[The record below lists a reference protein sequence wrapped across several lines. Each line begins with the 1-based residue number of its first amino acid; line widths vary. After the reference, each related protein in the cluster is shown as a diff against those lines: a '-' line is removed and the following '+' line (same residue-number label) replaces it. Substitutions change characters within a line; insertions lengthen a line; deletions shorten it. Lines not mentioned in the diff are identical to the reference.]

1 MTAKIPA
8 VRWFGYSRLVFG
20 RFGFQLVCLLVVTGC
35 GRLHAECREVSATAN
50 AFIAES
56 GKLRPQPNA
65 TPEETVK
72 AELATAVRYEK
83 LAADLQRLKVESS
96 ELLPEVKRYR
106 TLAEH
111 SAASLRAVAAA
122 LAGGDFETA
131 RQKRIELDREARGEA
146 PLVVKINAICGSAP
160 VPADASL

>member
-1 MTAKIPA
+1 
-8 VRWFGYSRLVFG
+8 VFG
-20 RFGFQLVCLLVVTGC
+20 RLALPFLCLLFVSGC
-35 GRLHAECREVSATAN
+35 GRLQRECGGVSATAN

-65 TPEETVK
+65 TPEDTVK

-83 LAADLQRLKVESS
+83 LAADLERLKVESI
-96 ELLPEVKRYR
+96 ELLPEVTRYR

-111 SAASLRAVAAA
+111 SAASLRAVASA
-122 LAGGDFETA
+122 LTRGDFETA
-131 RQKRIELDREARGEA
+131 RQKRIDLDREARGEA
-146 PLVVKINAICGSAP
+146 PLVLKINEICGSAP

>member
-1 MTAKIPA
+1 MFDRSSLA
-8 VRWFGYSRLVFG
+8 VA
-20 RFGFQLVCLLVVTGC
+20 CLLVLEGC
-35 GRLHAECREVSATAN
+35 GGRLQRECRGVSATAN

-56 GKLRPQPNA
+56 GKVRPQPNA

-83 LAADLQRLKVESS
+83 LAADLERLKVESG
-96 ELLPEVKRYR
+96 ELLPEVTRYR

-122 LAGGDFETA
+122 LASGDFETA
-131 RQKRIELDREARGEA
+131 RQKRIELDREAHGEE
-146 PLVVKINAICGSAP
+146 PLVLKINEICGTAP
-160 VPADASL
+160 PPADASL

>member
-1 MTAKIPA
+1 M
-8 VRWFGYSRLVFG
+8 FG
-20 RFGFQLVCLLVVTGC
+20 RLGLPLACLLAVSGC
-35 GRLHAECREVSATAN
+35 GRLKRECSGVSATAN

-56 GKLRPQPNA
+56 GKVRPQPNA

-83 LAADLQRLKVESS
+83 LAADLERLKVEST
-96 ELLPEVKRYR
+96 ELLPEVTRYR

-122 LAGGDFETA
+122 LTRGDFETA
-131 RQKRIELDREARGEA
+131 RQKRIELDREARGEG
-146 PLVVKINAICGSAP
+146 PLVLKINELCGTAA
-160 VPADASL
+160 VDASL